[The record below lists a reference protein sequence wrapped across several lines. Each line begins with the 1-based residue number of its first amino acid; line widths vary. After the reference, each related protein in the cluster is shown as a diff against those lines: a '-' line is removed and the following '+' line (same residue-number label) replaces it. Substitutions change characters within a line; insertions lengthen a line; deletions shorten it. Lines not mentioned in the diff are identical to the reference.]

1 MYFGA
6 LVVVL
11 EVLSTETTGVVVG
24 GDSITV
30 VVVVVSGPQVDDDG
44 DCGTYGEVWVDSD
57 VEVCDGVPPSVQVHA
72 GGGDGGACGQYIPG
86 MQSAAAFA
94 GVACCTS
101 NTGSTVAKNGKIEE
115 VNFILILVNV
125 RNFW

>member
-44 DCGTYGEVWVDSD
+44 DCGTYGEV
-57 VEVCDGVPPSVQVHA
+57 
-72 GGGDGGACGQYIPG
+72 
-86 MQSAAAFA
+86 
-94 GVACCTS
+94 
-101 NTGSTVAKNGKIEE
+101 
-115 VNFILILVNV
+115 
-125 RNFW
+125 